1 MDKNILLST
10 VIARAKITFS
20 SLKYND
26 YRYFWL
32 GQIISWV
39 GTWMQ
44 RTAQVWL
51 VYTLTDS
58 PFALGLQGVCQFMPM
73 LLLSLFAG
81 VVVDRFSKKK
91 LIAYT
96 QIGFMLQSLAMA
108 LLVWTGYIEY
118 WHVLIL
124 TVVFGALQAFD
135 KPARQSW
142 FIDLVGKEDLPN
154 AISLNSTVTQM
165 SKFIGPMIAGI
176 VITKYDIGICFLVK
190 SISTLTVF
198 VSLYFI
204 KAKGA
209 PKAGAGDN
217 VIKEVFRGL
226 KHITKSTELRTTLLM
241 MTIFSTFAVNT
252 PILIPVF
259 ADTVMNLGIEGYTVL
274 LSATGV
280 GALTG
285 AIFMAN
291 RRKELNNKQ
300 VVIYAIIAGF
310 LHIGAAFIKI
320 FPLSFIL
327 MFLVG
332 VFSITFFNTANAILQ
347 MSASDVYR
355 GRVMSIYIFINQGF
369 QPLGNA
375 FAGTVMEYFGGA
387 MGFAGCGIMTLG
399 LTVLL
404 VIMTPMK
411 GHFFRSKSDRKDM
424 YIKGKHPG

>member
-1 MDKNILLST
+1 MDKNILLPT
-10 VIARAKITFS
+10 VIARVKITFS

-51 VYTLTDS
+51 VYMLTDS

-81 VVVDRFSKKK
+81 VIVDRFSKKK

-96 QIGFMLQSLAMA
+96 QIGFMIQSFVLAF
-108 LLVWTGYIEY
+108 LVWSGRIEY
-118 WHVLIL
+118 WHVLFL
-124 TVVFGALQAFD
+124 TVIFGALQAFD

-142 FIDLVGKEDLPN
+142 FIDLVGKKDLPN

-176 VITKYDIGICFLVK
+176 VIAKYDIAFCFLVK
-190 SISTLTVF
+190 SVSTLTVF
-198 VSLYFI
+198 ISLYFI
-204 KAKGA
+204 KAKGE
-209 PKAGAGDN
+209 PKPC
-217 VIKEVFRGL
+217 IKENIVQEVISGL
-226 KHITKSTELRTTLLM
+226 KHITKSMELRTTLLM
-241 MTIFSTFAVNT
+241 MTIFSAFAVNT
-252 PILIPVF
+252 PVIIPVF
-259 ADTVMNLGIEGYTVL
+259 ADTVMHLGIEGYTML
-274 LSATGV
+274 LSATGI

-285 AIFMAN
+285 AIYMAN
-291 RRKELNNKQ
+291 RKKELNNKQ
-300 VVIYAIIAGF
+300 VVVYALIVGL
-310 LHIGAAFIKI
+310 LHIGAAFIKNFTI
-320 FPLSFIL
+320 SFIL

-332 VFSITFFNTANAILQ
+332 VFSITFFNTANATLQ
-347 MSASDVYR
+347 MSASDAYR

-369 QPLGNA
+369 QPFGNA
-375 FAGTVMEYFGGA
+375 FAGAVMEYFGGA

-399 LTVLL
+399 LTGLL
-404 VIMTPMK
+404 VFLTPM
-411 GHFFRSKSDRKDM
+411 RKDL
-424 YIKGKHPG
+424 IKVSDKG